1 MRKSIIVTMAAA
13 LTIVAGTLTA
23 QDAADTDPAPVASR
37 SSLQIVEFTPM
48 TRSERFRNYLTA
60 TFGPQS
66 LATSVARA
74 GLDQLRDS
82 PREWGQGSAAFGDR
96 LGNAYAKHII
106 RRTLEFGG
114 TSALHQDDRYFR
126 SGETGIWRR
135 TKYAVTSTFLA
146 RRDDGQRTFAYAR
159 IGSAAGA
166 AFISRAWQPAS
177 TTDSSHAAGNF
188 GFIVA
193 TDLGTNVFR
202 EFWPD
207 LKRRLHRR

>member
-1 MRKSIIVTMAAA
+1 MRLSIIVTIAAA
-13 LTIVAGTLTA
+13 LTTVAGTTMA
-23 QDAADTDPAPVASR
+23 QDAADTEPIPVVSR
-37 SSLQIVEFTPM
+37 SSLQMVEFTPM

-60 TFGPQS
+60 TFGPKS
-66 LATSVARA
+66 LGTSVARA

-82 PREWGQGSAAFGDR
+82 PSEWGQGSAAFGDR

-135 TKYAVTSTFLA
+135 TKYAVASTFLA

-166 AFISRAWQPAS
+166 AYISRAWQPPS
-177 TTDSSHAAGNF
+177 TTDISHAASNF
-188 GFIVA
+188 GFTVA

-207 LKRRLHRR
+207 LKRRFQRR

>member
-1 MRKSIIVTMAAA
+1 MRISIIVTIAAA
-13 LTIVAGTLTA
+13 LTTVAGTTMA
-23 QDAADTDPAPVASR
+23 QDAADTEPAPVVSR
-37 SSLQIVEFTPM
+37 SSLRMVEFTPM
-48 TRSERFRNYLTA
+48 TRSERFRHYLTG
-60 TFGPQS
+60 TFGPNS

-82 PREWGQGSAAFGDR
+82 PSEWGQGSAAFGDR

-114 TSALHQDDRYFR
+114 TSVLHQDDRYFR

-135 TKYAVTSTFLA
+135 TKYAVASTFLA
-146 RRDDGQRTFAYAR
+146 RRDDGQRTLAYAR

-177 TTDSSHAAGNF
+177 TTDASHAASSF
-188 GFIVA
+188 GFTVA

-207 LKRRLHRR
+207 LKRRVHRR

>member
-1 MRKSIIVTMAAA
+1 MRTSIIVTLAAA
-13 LTIVAGTLTA
+13 LTTVAGIATA
-23 QDAADTDPAPVASR
+23 QDAADTDPAPVVSR
-37 SSLQIVEFTPM
+37 SSLRLVEFTPM
-48 TRSERFRNYLTA
+48 TRSERFRNYLTS

-82 PREWGQGSAAFGDR
+82 PTEWGQGSAAFGDR

-114 TSALHQDDRYFR
+114 TSVLHQDDRYFR

-135 TKYAVTSTFLA
+135 TKYAVASTFLA
-146 RRDDGQRTFAYAR
+146 RRDDGQRTIAFAR

-177 TTDSSHAAGNF
+177 TTDAGHGASSF
-188 GFIVA
+188 GFTVA

-207 LKRRLHRR
+207 LKRSLHRR

>member
-1 MRKSIIVTMAAA
+1 MRISTIVTIAAA
-13 LTIVAGTLTA
+13 LTSVAATGRA

-37 SSLQIVEFTPM
+37 SSLRMVEFTPM

-60 TFGPQS
+60 TFGRNS
-66 LATSVARA
+66 LASSMARA

-82 PREWGQGSAAFGDR
+82 PSEWGQGSAAFGDR

-106 RRTLEFGG
+106 RRTLEFGA

-135 TKYAVTSTFLA
+135 TKYAVASTFLA
-146 RRDDGQRTFAYAR
+146 RRDNGQRTFAYAR

-166 AFISRAWQPAS
+166 AYISRAWQPPS
-177 TTDSSHAAGNF
+177 TTDISHAASNF
-188 GFIVA
+188 GFTVA

-207 LKRRLHRR
+207 LKRRFHRR

>member
-1 MRKSIIVTMAAA
+1 MKISIIAAMAAA
-13 LTIVAGTLTA
+13 LSTLASAAIA
-23 QDAADTDPAPVASR
+23 QDAADTEPEPAASR
-37 SSLQIVEFTPM
+37 GSLQLVEFTPM

-60 TFGPQS
+60 TFGPNS
-66 LATSVARA
+66 LATSVTRA

-82 PREWGQGSAAFGDR
+82 PREWGQGSGAFADR

-114 TSALHQDDRYFR
+114 TSVLHQDDRYFR

-135 TKYAVTSTFLA
+135 TKYAVASTFLA
-146 RRDDGQRTFAYAR
+146 RRDDGRRTFACAR
-159 IGSAAGA
+159 IGSAAGV
-166 AFISRAWQPAS
+166 AFISRAWQPPS
-177 TTDSSHAAGNF
+177 TTDSNHAASNF

-207 LKRRLHRR
+207 LKRRLHRK